1 MNANTSTRI
10 AAGVTAAYL
19 LDLVRSAEAAS
30 ADTARQS
37 AAAAESPAAQGTHW
51 SSAGVTWSSCVIA
64 RGLCAAR

>member
-1 MNANTSTRI
+1 MSTAMSTRI

-37 AAAAESPAAQGTHW
+37 AVAAESAVAQGTH
-51 SSAGVTWSSCVIA
+51 
-64 RGLCAAR
+64 

>member
-30 ADTARQS
+30 ADAARQS
-37 AAAAESPAAQGTHW
+37 AGAAESAVAQGTH
-51 SSAGVTWSSCVIA
+51 
-64 RGLCAAR
+64 

>member
-37 AAAAESPAAQGTHW
+37 AVAAESAVAQGTH
-51 SSAGVTWSSCVIA
+51 
-64 RGLCAAR
+64 